1 VTATIDHSGIHGRD
15 QQGPGTQGPGTQAP
29 GTQGV
34 PGTRQE
40 HRSHGFPSTGTSLRL
55 LPPRHVH
62 SLVPLL
68 SPDQQAAVD
77 VPHGSGPVLV
87 PGAPGTGKSTVLIE
101 AAVRRAER
109 DGVDPERMLVLAPS
123 RLAADSLRDRFTA
136 RLNRSLSTTPARTW
150 ASYAFD
156 LIRRAKAEGILPL
169 PRPPR
174 LLSGPEQ
181 DLIIRELLEGHAQPG
196 RELPWPDDLGAALET
211 RGFRHEVRQLFD
223 RVIESGRT
231 PDDLVAL
238 AHRCSRP
245 DWIAAAALYAEY
257 RDVLDLRMPE
267 AFDPAGII
275 TAARQIFQ
283 DAPDFLAAERDR
295 LQLILVD
302 DIQEANP
309 AVFELLADIAAGK
322 DAYITSSPDTVVQGF
337 RGARPDLTAEL
348 PHLLAPAQ
356 VPAQR
361 GAMLSGTGAD
371 DADVRGGARAGAVL
385 ERPLWV
391 AHRHRPAVAQAW
403 RSVAG
408 RISQRAG
415 GQSARRL
422 ERAVAPGPAA
432 AEPEGTVEAHLLPS
446 PVHELRYV
454 AQRILDAQL
463 NDGRDLGDIA
473 VIVRNGGQLSQL
485 QRHLAGH
492 GILVRVPVAESA
504 VRDEVAV
511 RPLLDA
517 YAVSLDAS
525 ALTPESAVSLLTS
538 RIGGATSIELRRLRQ
553 ALRREEILGGGGRT
567 SDVLLVEALL
577 EPGALSTLGIEG
589 HSARRV
595 ARMIQAGREAARE
608 PGGNAETVLWA
619 LWNSTG
625 LAARWTDAALAA
637 GAAGARADRDLD
649 AMMALFHTA
658 ERYVDQL
665 PGSGPEQFLE
675 YLLSQELPMDTLAA
689 RAQLEDAVELMTP
702 ASAAGREWPV
712 VIVAGLQEGVWP
724 NTRLRGELLGST
736 LFADAVEH
744 GVAHALQLG
753 PLSRLREIRYDELRS
768 FSTAV
773 SRARE
778 VLICTAVSSEDE
790 QPSSFLDY
798 VAPLGPDK
806 ERRSFTP
813 VERPLTLR
821 ALVAELR
828 QYAQLDGRHA
838 ADSAEAAQV
847 LARLASVEPPVPG
860 AHPASWWGLAP
871 LSSGERI
878 VPAGGTVF
886 VSPSKVETVQ
896 KSPLD
901 WFVQAAGGEAATDFA
916 RSLGT
921 LVHAI
926 AQDLPDASGGEY
938 VAELVRRWPALG
950 MKDNWEGKLD
960 FQRAESMV
968 RKLAQYILIM
978 RSEGRSLVGVERDF
992 EVKLPDVTDAPGGG
1006 TAPADAAEPD
1016 GTARAAVL
1024 RGQVDRL
1031 EIDAAGRLVIVDLK
1045 TGKRQPS
1052 KADLPRHPQLGAYQA
1067 AVLAAGFSDAGEPSA
1082 SLPGGA
1088 VLAQLGTGNKSP
1100 GVQAQEP
1107 LDPSGNWALEMVNDA
1122 ARVMSGSTFEARH
1135 DPAKGGQ
1142 GGHGGHGCRLPEVCP
1157 LCVRGKQVTE

>member
-1 VTATIDHSGIHGRD
+1 M
-15 QQGPGTQGPGTQAP
+15 
-29 GTQGV
+29 
-34 PGTRQE
+34 
-40 HRSHGFPSTGTSLRL
+40 
-55 LPPRHVH
+55 LPPRQLH
-62 SLVPLL
+62 SAVPVL
-68 SPDQQAAVD
+68 SADQLAAVD
-77 VPHGSGPVLV
+77 VPHGSGPVLI
-87 PGAPGTGKSTVLIE
+87 PGAPGTGKSTVLVE
-101 AAVRRAER
+101 AAVRRAQR
-109 DGVDPERMLVLAPS
+109 AGLDPERMLILAPG

-136 RLNRSLSTTPARTW
+136 RLDRSLSTTPARTW

-169 PRPPR
+169 PRPPK

-181 DLIIRELLEGHAQPG
+181 DLIIKELLEGHTQPG
-196 RELPWPDDLGAALET
+196 LELPWPEDLGAALQT
-211 RGFRHEVRQLFD
+211 RGFRQEVRQLFD
-223 RVIESGRT
+223 RIIESGRT
-231 PDDLVAL
+231 AEDLVVL
-238 AHRCSRP
+238 ARRCHRP
-245 DWIAAAALYAEY
+245 DWVAAAALYAEY

-267 AFDPAGII
+267 SFDPAGII

-283 DAPDFLAAERDR
+283 DEPDFLAAERDR
-295 LQLILVD
+295 LQLVLVD
-302 DIQEANP
+302 DMQEANP

-322 DAYITSSPDTVVQGF
+322 EAIITSSPDTVVQGF
-337 RGARPDLTAEL
+337 RGARPDLVAEL
-348 PHLLAPAQ
+348 PRLLAPA
-356 VPAQR
+356 
-361 GAMLSGTGAD
+361 G
-371 DADVRGGARAGAVL
+371 GAVL
-385 ERPLWV
+385 ERPLWT
-391 AHRHRPAVAQAW
+391 AHRHTPAVADAW
-403 RSVAG
+403 LAVAG
-408 RISQRAG
+408 RISRRAG

-422 ERAVAPGPAA
+422 EQPPVPAQPHDPAQPGRPAQPGVGAVRPDAGA
-432 AEPEGTVEAHLLPS
+432 GTVEAHLLAS

-454 AQRILDAQL
+454 AQRILEAQY
-463 NDGRDLGDIA
+463 NDGRELGDIA
-473 VIVRNGGQLSQL
+473 VIVRNGGQLSAL
-485 QRHLAGH
+485 QRYLAGQ
-492 GILVRVPVAESA
+492 GIPVRIPVAESA

-517 YAVSLDAS
+517 YAVALDPAV
-525 ALTPESAVSLLTS
+525 LGPEAAVALLTS
-538 RIGGATSIELRRLRQ
+538 RIGGATAIELRRLRQ
-553 ALRREEILGGGGRT
+553 SLRREELLGGGGRT

-577 EPGALSTLGIEG
+577 EPGALATLGIEG
-589 HSARRV
+589 HSARRI
-595 ARMIQAGREAARE
+595 ARMIRAGRDAAQA

-619 LWNSTG
+619 VWNSTG
-625 LAARWTDAALAA
+625 LASRWTEAALAG

-712 VIVAGLQEGVWP
+712 VIVPGLQEGVWP

-744 GVAHALQLG
+744 GVEYALQLD

-773 SRARE
+773 SRARQ

-798 VAPLGPDK
+798 VAPLGPDQD
-806 ERRSFTP
+806 RRGFTA

-828 QYAQLDGRHA
+828 QYAQLDAGTPEALEASAVLGALA
-838 ADSAEAAQV
+838 AA
-847 LARLASVEPPVPG
+847 EPPVPG
-860 AHPASWWGLAP
+860 AHPSSWWGLAP
-871 LSSGERI
+871 LSTEEPV
-878 VPAGGTVF
+878 VPPGGTVY

-926 AQDLPDASGGEY
+926 AQDLPDASGSEY
-938 VAELVRRWPALG
+938 LAELVRRWPALG

-960 FQRAESMV
+960 FQRAETMV
-968 RKLAQYILIM
+968 RKLAQYVLVM
-978 RSEGRSLVGVERDF
+978 RSEGRSLVGVEQDF
-992 EVKLPDVTDAPGGG
+992 EVKLPDVAAPAGSPG
-1006 TAPADAAEPD
+1006 TAAAGSENAGGPWPARP
-1016 GTARAAVL
+1016 AVL

-1031 EIDAAGRLVIVDLK
+1031 EIDAEGRLVVVDLK
-1045 TGKRQPS
+1045 TGKRQPGKS
-1052 KADLPRHPQLGAYQA
+1052 DLDRHPQLGAYQA
-1067 AVLAAGFSDAGEPSA
+1067 AVLAGGFAGPDDGPPP
-1082 SLPGGA
+1082 LPGGA
-1088 VLAQLGTGNKSP
+1088 VLAQLGTTTKSP
-1100 GVQAQEP
+1100 GIQAQAP
-1107 LDPSGNWALEMVNDA
+1107 LDPANNWALDMVGDA
-1122 ARVMSGSTFEARH
+1122 ARVMSGNTFEARH
-1135 DPAKGGQ
+1135 DPSK

-1157 LCVRGKQVTE
+1157 LCLRGKQVTE